1 MADKPDVAALV
12 DWLQTWSPVTANG
25 QRAHLAAAELLR
37 LAAENRTYAE
47 AHAFNSARF
56 AEMLSERDEAK
67 AEVARLNASLTVT
80 AQEYAFLK
88 DAYDELKLDTEKAE
102 AEIARLT
109 EENAEL
115 KEFDLI
121 KSDAEWREIY
131 EDISKSAGYQRG
143 RADRAEA
150 ELSEAKATI
159 ERLRELLKPFAESA
173 AYHEIFGIYGGVP
186 VRHLRD
192 ARDAL
197 KPDTGE
203 KP

>member
-1 MADKPDVAALV
+1 MTRLEHRLTD
-12 DWLQTWSPVTANG
+12 ANEEL
-25 QRAHLAAAELLR
+25 RA
-37 LAAENRTYAE
+37 
-47 AHAFNSARF
+47 
-56 AEMLSERDEAK
+56 K
-67 AEVARLNASLTVT
+67 
-80 AQEYAFLK
+80 
-88 DAYDELKLDTEKAE
+88 
-102 AEIARLT
+102 IARLT

-115 KEFDLI
+115 KEFDRT
-121 KSDAEWREIY
+121 KPDAEWREMY

-173 AYHEIFGIYGGVP
+173 AYYDVFGIYGGVP
-186 VRHLRD
+186 VRHLRE
-192 ARDAL
+192 ARAAL

>member
-1 MADKPDVAALV
+1 
-12 DWLQTWSPVTANG
+12 VTRLEHRLTDANEEL
-25 QRAHLAAAELLR
+25 RA
-37 LAAENRTYAE
+37 
-47 AHAFNSARF
+47 
-56 AEMLSERDEAK
+56 K
-67 AEVARLNASLTVT
+67 
-80 AQEYAFLK
+80 
-88 DAYDELKLDTEKAE
+88 
-102 AEIARLT
+102 IARLT

-115 KEFDLI
+115 KEFDRT
-121 KSDAEWREIY
+121 KPDAEWREMY

-173 AYHEIFGIYGGVP
+173 AYHDIFGIYGGVP

-203 KP
+203 GT